1 MNVTKANGVGGIG
14 DFEKESEYLQWD
26 VLLDYPLFAI
36 YAIYAVIRMQT
47 NNRRLTAHI
56 WFIGPFINIQSILP
70 RRISRDQNTETQ
82 LVCQLCLLWANKSA
96 CLIGMIS
103 MK

>member
-1 MNVTKANGVGGIG
+1 MGRPFGYYFRVSVVPA
-14 DFEKESEYLQWD
+14 FE
-26 VLLDYPLFAI
+26 DYPLFAI
-36 YAIYAVIRMQT
+36 YAVICMQT
-47 NNRRLTAHI
+47 NNRRLTAQI

-70 RRISRDQNTETQ
+70 RRISSDQNTETQ
-82 LVCQLCLLWANKSA
+82 LVCRLCLLWANKSA